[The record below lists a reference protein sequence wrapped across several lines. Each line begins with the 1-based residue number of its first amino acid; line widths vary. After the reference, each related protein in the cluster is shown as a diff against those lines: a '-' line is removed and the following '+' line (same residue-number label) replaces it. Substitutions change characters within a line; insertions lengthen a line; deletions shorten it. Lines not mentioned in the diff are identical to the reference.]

1 MLQNNGQVNEWMR
14 VRTKQKQ
21 YGVGSYETMNKN
33 KVNESIKRI
42 AQEDTA
48 TTTHEAGVAAAVI
61 VHLR

>member
-1 MLQNNGQVNEWMR
+1 MR

-42 AQEDTA
+42 AQEDTT